1 MFQFALQWSLHGSC
15 LRSTVFD
22 SKHPF
27 PAQSQTVTVR
37 YSNPLTV
44 AAERRVEQ
52 THSNNAITLEHCSKS
67 SQSPIF
73 LRTRK
78 TFVLPDLI
86 ADFIAHTVHSHL
98 GIYVSSSRFF
108 FVCLRSSRPVFHDSI
123 GLLYAE
129 RLRGSPGRNGEN
141 KAINATKHLLLIPE

>member
-22 SKHPF
+22 SKHIF
-27 PAQSQTVTVR
+27 PAQSQTVTLR
-37 YSNPLTV
+37 HSNPLTV
-44 AAERRVEQ
+44 TAERRVEQ
-52 THSNNAITLEHCSKS
+52 THSNNAITLEHHSQP

-73 LRTRK
+73 LRLRK
-78 TFVLPDLI
+78 TFVLPDLF
-86 ADFIAHTVHSHL
+86 ADFIAHTFHSYL
-98 GIYVSSSRFF
+98 GINVSSSRFF